1 MSQGQSG
8 RGGMRGGRRGGP
20 GRGGPGPGGGQGRSR
35 RGTTTTPQAVARQR
49 ANIANRRGT
58 LYSPSLRD
66 AVTRAN
72 EAARARSLD
81 ARKTRAAQEAIQA
94 QEAKQVSPTPASVQS
109 MVSRMDNER
118 RGLMGLAADNQIT
131 NKQLGRLAALNEA
144 IGLNRT
150 TGMGPIESVRSTISD
165 PAFRA
170 DLSRAAKTYS
180 KISPLGILASSFLG
194 KTGESLRS
202 LIASQRA
209 NNLSRLG
216 NFAQALTGRRTGRA
230 EPMPPFL
237 SVPPR
242 AIRQPTPLP
251 KALPRTPSGGFFSK
265 IRNRIVPPSTGEMM
279 EGFDPTERI
288 SDFAP
293 GYGASL
299 LNPGIR
305 TADFRDS
312 DGDGVDDR
320 DQVGPGM
327 PKGIIPDEMQAAFNE
342 FKDRNNIR
350 NVSPEDLARIVSR
363 LSTLI

>member
-20 GRGGPGPGGGQGRSR
+20 GRGGGQGRSR

-66 AVTRAN
+66 AITRSN

-81 ARKTRAAQEAIQA
+81 ARKARAAQEAIQA

-109 MVSRMDNER
+109 MVSRMDKER
-118 RGLMGLAADNQIT
+118 TGLMGLAADNQIT
-131 NKQLGRLAALNEA
+131 NEQLNRLGALNEA

-150 TGMGPIESVRSTISD
+150 TGMGPVESVRSTISN

-170 DLSRAAKTYS
+170 DLSRAAKAYQS
-180 KISPLGILASSFLG
+180 ISPLGILASKILG
-194 KTGESLRS
+194 KPTQNLGNLVS
-202 LIASQRA
+202 SQKA
-209 NNLSRLG
+209 NRLG
-216 NFAQALTGRRTGRA
+216 RLSNFAQALTGRRTGRA

-237 SVPPR
+237 SVPPP
-242 AIRQPTPLP
+242 AVSQPTPLP
-251 KALPRTPSGGFFSK
+251 KALPRTPSGGFFRK
-265 IRNRIVPPSTGEMM
+265 IRNRLVPPSAGEMLATPG
-279 EGFDPTERI
+279 EG
-288 SDFAP
+288 FAP

-327 PKGIIPDEMQAAFNE
+327 PKGVIPEDMRAGFSQSDVE
-342 FKDRNNIR
+342 KL
-350 NVSPEDLARIVSR
+350 SSEDLARIAK
-363 LSTLI
+363 LLF

>member
-109 MVSRMDNER
+109 MVSRMDKER
-118 RGLMGLAADNQIT
+118 TGLMGLAADNQIT
-131 NKQLGRLAALNEA
+131 NEQLNRLGALNEA

-150 TGMGPIESVRSTISD
+150 TGMGPVESVRSTISD

-170 DLSRAAKTYS
+170 DLSRAAKAYQS
-180 KISPLGILASSFLG
+180 ISPLGILASKILG
-194 KTGESLRS
+194 KPTQNLGNL
-202 LIASQRA
+202 AAAQKA
-209 NNLSRLG
+209 NRLG
-216 NFAQALTGRRTGRA
+216 RLSNFAQALTGRRTGRA

-237 SVPPR
+237 SVPPPELFAR
-242 AIRQPTPLP
+242 PEALP

-265 IRNRIVPPSTGEMM
+265 LKDRIKPPVARGMGEMLATPG
-279 EGFDPTERI
+279 EG
-288 SDFAP
+288 FAP
-293 GYGASL
+293 GYGMSL

-327 PKGIIPDEMQAAFNE
+327 PEGIIPENMEVGYSFDTPFEPTAQ
-342 FKDRNNIR
+342 
-350 NVSPEDLARIVSR
+350 DLARMASVLLR
-363 LSTLI
+363 NR

>member
-20 GRGGPGPGGGQGRSR
+20 GRGGPGQGGQGRSR
-35 RGTTTTPQAVARQR
+35 RGTTTTPQAVRNRR
-49 ANIANRRGT
+49 ADIANRRGT

-66 AVTRAN
+66 AVTRSN

-81 ARKTRAAQEAIQA
+81 ARKARAAQEAIQA

-109 MVSRMDNER
+109 MVSRMDKER
-118 RGLMGLAADNQIT
+118 TGLMGLAADNQIT
-131 NKQLGRLAALNEA
+131 NQQLNRLGALNEA

-150 TGMGPIESVRSTISD
+150 SGMGPVESVRSTISN

-170 DLSRAAKTYS
+170 DLSRAVKAYQS
-180 KISPLGILASSFLG
+180 ISPLGILASKVLG
-194 KTGESLRS
+194 KPTQNLGALV
-202 LIASQRA
+202 ASQKA
-209 NNLSRLG
+209 NRLG
-216 NFAQALTGRRTGRA
+216 RLSNFAQALTGGRTGRA

-237 SVPPR
+237 SVPPE
-242 AIRQPTPLP
+242 AGMQPTPLP

-265 IRNRIVPPSTGEMM
+265 IRNRIVPPSAGEMLATP
-279 EGFDPTERI
+279 GQG
-288 SDFAP
+288 FAP

-305 TADFRDS
+305 TAVFMDR

-327 PKGIIPDEMQAAFNE
+327 PKGVIPDDMGAGFSQRDVEE
-342 FKDRNNIR
+342 L
-350 NVSPEDLARIVSR
+350 SSEDLARIANI
-363 LSTLI
+363 LF